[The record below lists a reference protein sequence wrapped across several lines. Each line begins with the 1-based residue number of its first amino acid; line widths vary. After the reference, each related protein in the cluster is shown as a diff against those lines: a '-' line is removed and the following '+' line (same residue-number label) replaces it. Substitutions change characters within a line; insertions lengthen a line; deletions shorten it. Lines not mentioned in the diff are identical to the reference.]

1 MFRIT
6 ISIAL
11 TCFVLFSQ
19 FAFSEE
25 KQKPSITPEAFK
37 KTTET
42 PKKTP
47 DEQKAEQLLEQKPLI
62 VTDKQLEEIIDKLPA
77 TDKATIT
84 NIQKEIADWPKSV
97 FQEISNYREFVMTAR
112 KIAAE
117 KYTNLSP
124 EARQAL
130 EKEKSLKAELSPAT
144 LKLLET
150 VQLST
155 VTKTN

>member
-11 TCFVLFSQ
+11 TCFLLFSQ
-19 FAFSEE
+19 LAFSEE
-25 KQKPSITPEAFK
+25 QKKPTPVTEAPK
-37 KTTET
+37 KTTE
-42 PKKTP
+42 
-47 DEQKAEQLLEQKPLI
+47 EQKAEQLLEQKPLI
-62 VTDKQLEEIIDKLPA
+62 VTDKQLEEIIDKLSP
-77 TDKATIT
+77 TEKATIT
-84 NIQKEIADWPKSV
+84 KIQKEIADWPKSV
-97 FQEISNYREFVMTAR
+97 FQEISNYREFIITAR

-150 VQLST
+150 VQLRT
-155 VTKTN
+155 VNKTN